1 MTSELPLSIG
11 VMVSGR
17 GTNLQAVLDGCENG
31 SIAGKVTVVISNRE
45 GALALDRA
53 AAKGVPAYAVP
64 HKSFGKWPACRPAYE
79 KRVVQVLK
87 EHGVELL
94 VLAGYD
100 RLVGDDILE
109 AFPSKIINIYP
120 ALLPSFPG
128 LSARK
133 TLWPRTESRG
143 ATVFCGPDYGRRT
156 YHRAE
161 AIEIDGG

>member
-109 AFPSKIINIYP
+109 AFPSKIIHIHP

-128 LSARK
+128 LSAQKDALAYGVKVAARQFFVDP
-133 TLWPRTESRG
+133 TMDGDRSSRR
-143 ATVFCGPDYGRRT
+143 VRR
-156 YHRAE
+156 
-161 AIEIDGG
+161 G